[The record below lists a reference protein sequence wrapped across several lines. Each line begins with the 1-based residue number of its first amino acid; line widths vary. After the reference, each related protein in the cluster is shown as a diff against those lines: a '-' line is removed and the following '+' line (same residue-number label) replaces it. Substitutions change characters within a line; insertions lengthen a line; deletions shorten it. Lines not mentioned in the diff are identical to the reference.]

1 MKINNEMFNGVAY
14 YIICEEMYK
23 FDFHFE
29 SKGGDLIKTE
39 CDNLLTL
46 LMERRKGEDL
56 H

>member
-1 MKINNEMFNGVAY
+1 VFKDVAY
-14 YIICEEMYK
+14 YIMAGERYK
-23 FDFHFE
+23 FDFHFD